1 MEHTLKILP
10 EFFEA
15 VVNLEKTF
23 EVRKNDRNFEL
34 DDLVFLVE
42 WDDDLKMHTGRKLGA
57 RITYI
62 LDNPEYCKKGYVV
75 FGFELGAG
83 ILQYKKAYK
92 LKKGWS

>member
-1 MEHTLKILP
+1 MKHTLKILP

-34 DDLVFLVE
+34 DDGILLVE
-42 WDDDLKMHTGRKLGA
+42 WDNDLKMHTGRKLWA
-57 RITYI
+57 RIAYI

-83 ILQYKKAYK
+83 TLQYNQEYK
-92 LKKGWS
+92 LKKEWS